1 MQLGACKIP
10 IATGRGSGD
19 ALFDIV
25 PGAPDQSILLHRMLS
40 TEADVA
46 MPELGRSL
54 VHAEGVALIRD
65 WIASLARRLSCAA
78 LGRRLVSRKSR
89 RW

>member
-1 MQLGACKIP
+1 
-10 IATGRGSGD
+10 
-19 ALFDIV
+19 
-25 PGAPDQSILLHRMLS
+25 MLS

-65 WIASLARRLSCAA
+65 WIASLGGGCPA
-78 LGRRLVSRKSR
+78 SR
-89 RW
+89 